1 MDIKFNNETLQ
12 ITEYFDLNVSNRN
25 QENVFYCKSN
35 RTLLE
40 MLNNEKYAK
49 LTLEFSNDLISYG
62 HWSIGSYLK
71 YLKER
76 GDEKYLKFL
85 NKNGDKKYCQ
95 FNVSAASEN
104 QKGLYFYKIADEIK
118 YVGRCLTNFND
129 RINNNYGK
137 ITPTNCFKT
146 GQSTNCHLNSKIN
159 ELDYLTIGFYVMDND
174 EDIKLLEK
182 LILQSNPNKFEWNV
196 QRN

>member
-118 YVGRCLTNFND
+118 YVGRCLTNFC
-129 RINNNYGK
+129 Y
-137 ITPTNCFKT
+137 
-146 GQSTNCHLNSKIN
+146 
-159 ELDYLTIGFYVMDND
+159 
-174 EDIKLLEK
+174 
-182 LILQSNPNKFEWNV
+182 
-196 QRN
+196 